1 MIHLKRFH
9 SDSHGYTK
17 LQFNV
22 EFPLT
27 DFDIARYTVGETP
40 NVGWA
45 DLKYWEQLGGQ
56 YNATQKENTPV
67 DRMEKSEKKWE
78 AFEAEHREL
87 VWVGRRVECRRFR
100 ASGAPVRSTIST
112 E

>member
-9 SDSHGYTK
+9 SNSHGYTK

-27 DFDIARYTVGETP
+27 DFDISRYTVGESP
-40 NVGWA
+40 NVGPA
-45 DLKYWEQLGGQ
+45 DLKYWEQLGGV
-56 YNATQKENTPV
+56 YNYAQKENTPIDLV
-67 DRMEKSEKKWE
+67 EKSEKKWE
-78 AFEAEHREL
+78 EFEAMHTNL
-87 VWVGRRVECRRFR
+87 VWIWVPVECRRSLQ
-100 ASGAPVRSTIST
+100 SGAAVRSTIST

>member
-27 DFDIARYTVGETP
+27 DFDIARYIVGESP
-40 NVGWA
+40 NVGSA
-45 DLKYWEQLGGQ
+45 DLKYWEQLGGL
-56 YNATQKENTPV
+56 YNYAQKENTPV
-67 DRMEKSEKKWE
+67 DLVEKSEKKWE
-78 AFEAEHREL
+78 EFEAKHTNL
-87 VWVGRRVECRRFR
+87 VAIVAFSECRRSQW
-100 ASGAPVRSTIST
+100 SGAAAPSTIST
-112 E
+112 G